1 MSDEFSLTS
10 TAFDEGGA
18 IPRRYTCDGEDVS
31 PPLNWVGA
39 PADAGALALI
49 VDDPD
54 ANGFVHWFSFDLTA
68 SESGGLP
75 EGVSASPDAPP
86 QGTNSFGRVGWSGP
100 CPPSGTHHYRFRL
113 IALKVTLGLSGAPR
127 ADAVLSAAQGN
138 ILGEVTL
145 TATYS
150 RS

>member
-1 MSDEFSLTS
+1 MPDEFSLTS

-18 IPRRYTCDGEDVS
+18 IPSRYTCDGEDVS
-31 PPLNWVGA
+31 PPLSWVGA
-39 PADAGALALI
+39 PAETGALALF

-54 ANGFVHWFSFDLTA
+54 ANGFVHWVAFDLTA
-68 SESGGLP
+68 SESGGLL
-75 EGVSASPDAPP
+75 EGVSSSPDAPP

-113 IALKVTLGLSGAPR
+113 IALKDTLGLNGAPR
-127 ADAVLSAAQGN
+127 ADAVLAAAQGG

-150 RS
+150 RR

>member
-1 MSDEFSLTS
+1 MPDEFSLTS

-18 IPRRYTCDGEDVS
+18 IPSRYTCDGEDVS
-31 PPLNWVGA
+31 PPLNWVAA
-39 PADAGALALI
+39 PAETGALALF

-54 ANGFVHWFSFDLTA
+54 ANGFVHWVAFDLTA

-75 EGVSASPDAPP
+75 EGVSSSPDAPP

-113 IALKVTLGLSGAPR
+113 IALKDTLGLSGAPR
-127 ADAVLSAAQGN
+127 ADAVLAAAEGN

-150 RS
+150 RR